1 MDKGSGENLACPADV
16 KNALRDRIAAALA
29 SIEVVLDGWD
39 NLNETSTFLL
49 ADAVIEAL
57 GLRQETI
64 EDWHGRTTHSE

>member
-1 MDKGSGENLACPADV
+1 MRRVYAVVAKLHNE
-16 KNALRDRIAAALA
+16 ITMAAADIVNVIAWSL
-29 SIEVVLDGWD
+29 IGPPPDRDVQTTPE
-39 NLNETSTFLL
+39 ER

>member
-16 KNALRDRIAAALA
+16 ESSLRDRIAAALKA
-29 SIEVVLDGWD
+29 ADKRVAGFISYE
-39 NLNETSTFLL
+39 ER